1 MDWVNIV
8 IQGVLIG
15 GLYAMFAA
23 GLALIFGV
31 MRLVNIAHG
40 DLIVLAAYIAL
51 ITSDTLELNP
61 LVAIIVVVPI
71 MAAIGYGLQRALLN
85 RTLGED
91 VLPPLLVTFGL
102 SVIIQNALLELF
114 TADSRRLNAGAIE
127 VASFPLTEGVWI
139 GVLPLLQFVVAIAVI
154 GALQLLFYR
163 TALGRAFRAT
173 SDDQSVAQLMG
184 LDNRHIFALAMALS
198 LAVIAVAGV
207 FLAVRT
213 NFDPAIGPARLIF
226 GFEAVII
233 GGLGSLWGTLA
244 GGIILGVS
252 QALGA
257 QINPGW
263 QLLAGHLAFL
273 LILAVRPYW
282 GGRDDLRLLAE
293 IYAYVALASMW
304 NLLAGYAGLVS
315 VGQQAYVGLGA
326 YLLFA
331 LAILGGIPPLWA
343 IPLAG
348 VLSAGVALPVA
359 ALIFRLRGHYFAI
372 GTWIVAEVF
381 RLLASQV
388 SVLGGGSGLSLP
400 AGIVTSIAGTRDMRE
415 FLIYWVAL
423 ALAVAILVLIVLL
436 LRSRYGLA
444 LKAIRDNELAAES
457 NGVDVTRTKLVVY
470 VITAFGSAMVG
481 ALIFLQ
487 QLRISPDAA
496 SSVNDWTAFVI
507 FITVIGGI

>member
-1 MDWVNIV
+1 MSAAVRV
-8 IQGVLIG
+8 E
-15 GLYAMFAA
+15 FA
-23 GLALIFGV
+23 
-31 MRLVNIAHG
+31 N
-40 DLIVLAAYIAL
+40 
-51 ITSDTLELNP
+51 
-61 LVAIIVVVPI
+61 
-71 MAAIGYGLQRALLN
+71 RA
-85 RTLGED
+85 
-91 VLPPLLVTFGL
+91 
-102 SVIIQNALLELF
+102 
-114 TADSRRLNAGAIE
+114 SRVGM
-127 VASFPLTEGVWI
+127 V
-139 GVLPLLQFVVAIAVI
+139 
-154 GALQLLFYR
+154 
-163 TALGRAFRAT
+163 
-173 SDDQSVAQLMG
+173 
-184 LDNRHIFALAMALS
+184 AMAL
-198 LAVIAVAGV
+198 AVM
-207 FLAVRT
+207 
-213 NFDPAIGPARLIF
+213 
-226 GFEAVII
+226 
-233 GGLGSLWGTLA
+233 
-244 GGIILGVS
+244 
-252 QALGA
+252 
-257 QINPGW
+257 
-263 QLLAGHLAFL
+263 LLAA
-273 LILAVRPYW
+273 APAW

-331 LAILGGIPPLWA
+331 FAILGGISPLWA

-348 VLSAGVALPVA
+348 VVSAGVALPVA

-423 ALAVAILVLIVLL
+423 ALVVAILILIVLL

-470 VITAFGSAMVG
+470 VITAFGTAMVG

-487 QLRISPDAA
+487 KLRISPDAA
-496 SSVNDWTAFVI
+496 FSVNDWTAFVI
-507 FITVIGGI
+507 FITVIGGIGRIEGPIIGTIVFFLLRQTLADLGTIYLLMLGIVAIVVMLWAPKGLWGLIVERFGWEVFPLERRVVIDDRNGLPAAPERN